1 MEKKH
6 FLFSDEQLEIAEHF
20 GRLIESQVPM
30 REVRR
35 VFEGEKPYCI
45 ETWQQMADQGWLTL
59 ADRDVDGG
67 GLSLGDLC
75 LLGLRLGKALAPLP
89 FLGHVALATQALVRF
104 GSEGAKKAY
113 LEEFTAGKL
122 LATFAFREPG
132 QDDWRLI
139 PAATVEDGLLT
150 GTKVAVPY
158 GGQSDIAIVAA
169 KQLDEKAPQGVTL
182 FLVDLRQQSVSRT
195 EAETIDPSSRYA
207 TLVFDG
213 AKAAPLHHGTIE
225 QQQYEQLIYSAVVVD
240 AFMQLG
246 SAQAAFA
253 MARQYALERY
263 AFGRPIGSFQAI
275 KHKLGRMYESLCIA
289 EANCHFGAAAMT
301 YKPHL
306 LAVAAASAHLAA
318 IDAFNHCARDN
329 NKIHGGI
336 SATWEHDCHLYYRRA
351 KLAAVA
357 LGNTPTWNAI
367 LTQALVEHQ
376 HDMAIDLADLGSE
389 DAHKAL
395 REEIRAWIAKHRPDP
410 ESLEGLDHEE
420 KFARILDWQKA
431 KAAAGWACPQWP
443 EQYGGKGWT
452 PEKVAIWHQEEGEE
466 LRDLVYPLSIIDIAG
481 PTIMA
486 WGSEEQRNRYLP
498 KMRTGEEFWCMLFS
512 EPHGGSDVAA
522 LRTRAVKD
530 GDHWVVNGQKV
541 WTSNAQHADFGLL
554 VVRTD
559 PTVAKHRGLT
569 YFLVDMHSPGIEVRP
584 LKQITG
590 NTEFCEVFFDN
601 VRIPDSARMG
611 DVGGAWKI
619 IMSSLA
625 NEKVALHSFQIHLQR
640 FMAAVEETTA
650 NGLPA
655 VANPYVQDKLA
666 LFARRF
672 WAIRFI
678 ELQSMHNLMTK
689 REPGQEEA
697 INKLIVAATN
707 MELASVA
714 LDLYNERCF
723 AGGGEG
729 NENLRFFEYVY
740 LHFVGVSMGGGT
752 DEIILNLIG
761 EQFLG
766 MPQEPRVDKD
776 VPFNQLPVGR

>member
-1 MEKKH
+1 MDKKH
-6 FLFSDEQLEIAEHF
+6 FLFSDEQMEIAGHF
-20 GRLIESQVPM
+20 ARLIASQVPM
-30 REVRR
+30 QEVRR
-35 VFEGEKPYCI
+35 VFEGEKPYSV
-45 ETWQQMADQGWLTL
+45 ETWQQMAEQGWLAL
-59 ADRDVDGG
+59 ADADGG
-67 GLSLGDLC
+67 AGLGLTDLC
-75 LLGLRLGKALAPLP
+75 LLGLHIGKALAPLP
-89 FLGHVALATQALVRF
+89 FLGHVAFATQALVRF
-104 GSEGAKKAY
+104 GSTANKQAY
-113 LEEFTAGKL
+113 LEKFTRGDA
-122 LATFAFREPG
+122 LATLAFREAG
-132 QDDWRLI
+132 QDDWRQA
-139 PAATVEDGLLT
+139 PSATVRGGLLT
-150 GTKVAVPY
+150 GTKVAVAH
-158 GGQSDIAIVAA
+158 GAQADVAIVAA
-169 KQLDEKAPQGVTL
+169 RQLDGANPQGISL
-182 FLVDLRQQSVSRT
+182 FLVELAQAGVTRT
-195 EAETIDPSSRYA
+195 EAETIDPASRYA

-213 AKAAPLHHGTIE
+213 AKAVPLHDGAIA
-225 QQQYEQLIYSAVVVD
+225 QQDYEQLIYSGVVVD

-253 MARQYALERY
+253 AARQYALDRY

-289 EANCHFGAAAMT
+289 EANCHFGAAAMA
-301 YKPHL
+301 YKPSL

-318 IDAFNHCARDN
+318 VDAFNHCARDN

-357 LGNTPTWNAI
+357 LGNTTTWNAI
-367 LTQALVEHQ
+367 AAQALFEQ
-376 HDMAIDLADLGSE
+376 QQNMAIDLADFGGE
-389 DAHKAL
+389 DANQAL
-395 REEIRAWIAKHRPDP
+395 REEIKAWIAEHRPSE
-410 ESLEGLDHEE
+410 ESLEGLSHEQ
-420 KFARILDWQKA
+420 KFARILAWQKA

-486 WGSEEQRNRYLP
+486 WGSEEQKNRYLP

-530 GDHWVVNGQKV
+530 GDEWIVNGQKV

-559 PTVAKHRGLT
+559 PNVAKHRGLT
-569 YFLVDMHSPGIEVRP
+569 YFLIDMHSPGVDVRP

-640 FMAAVEETTA
+640 FMEAVAETSA
-650 NGLPA
+650 NGVPA
-655 VANPYVQDKLA
+655 RENAYVQDKLA

-707 MELASVA
+707 KELASMA

-723 AGGGEG
+723 AGAGAGS
-729 NENLRFFEYVY
+729 ENLRFFEYVY